1 MDGEIIKM
9 KDQLV
14 KSLVLGGRV
23 RVHVVSTTN
32 LVQEARDRFDLYPTA
47 CAALGRT
54 LSVGCIM
61 GGMLKS
67 KEEMLT
73 ITINGHG
80 PIGSI
85 IVDAYASGN
94 VRGFVSNPHVEDE
107 FKREGKLNVGAVV
120 GTNGT
125 LTVTKD
131 LHMANNFTGTVE
143 LQSGEIGDDF
153 AYYFTLS
160 EQTPSAVSVGVLI
173 GTDGNVKSAG
183 AMILQM
189 LPDATEEDISICEHV
204 LSGLKPMSTL
214 VQEYEDCGLEQLIKD
229 MFDDA
234 KILETRNVAFS
245 CPCSKEST
253 EKVLITL
260 KKEDIQDLI
269 DRDED
274 CEVTCNFCN
283 ERYIFTKDELKAI
296 LEKMNA

>member
-1 MDGEIIKM
+1 M

-14 KSLVLGGRV
+14 KSLVLDGRV
-23 RVHVVSTTN
+23 RVHFVSTTH

-54 LSVGCIM
+54 LSVGSIM

-67 KEEMLT
+67 EDEMLT

-94 VRGFVSNPHVEDE
+94 VRGFVSNPHVEDV
-107 FKREGKLNVGAVV
+107 FAAPGKLNVGAVV
-120 GTNGT
+120 GVDGT

-131 LHMANNFTGTVE
+131 LNMAENFTGTVE

-160 EQTPSAVSVGVLI
+160 EQTPTAVSVGVLI
-173 GTDGNVKSAG
+173 GTDGNVQSAG

-189 LPDATEEDISICEHV
+189 LPDATEQDIAFCEHV
-204 LSGLKPMSTL
+204 LNGLKPMSTL
-214 VQEYEDCGLEQLIKD
+214 IQEYDDCGLEQLAKD
-229 MFDDA
+229 MFEDA
-234 KILETRNVAFS
+234 KVLSCQEVNFY
-245 CPCSKEST
+245 CPCSKERT
-253 EKVLITL
+253 EKVLLTL
-260 KKEDIQDLI
+260 PKEDIQQLI
-269 DRDED
+269 ERQEE

-283 ERYIFTKDELKAI
+283 ERYTFSQEELTAI
-296 LEKMNA
+296 LEKLNV